1 MDVKNINVLES
12 EIKYQ
17 ILELMKMK
25 NFINNL
31 YDHGLLMS
39 SN

>member
-25 NFINNL
+25 TFINDL